1 MRLVKFIILMA
12 LFASMVYAVKNFVP
26 IKHVRVQGTFT
37 QISKDEIKTLLEPLV
52 KVSFFDANVQGIK
65 EVLSTL
71 SWVDSASVNR
81 VWPDTLTVKINE
93 KTPYVRWGKAALI
106 STHGLIITPEDITPF
121 MNLPILYGPE
131 GQEMKSLEIMK
142 GVNTALVDQSMQIAE
157 FSINDRWAW
166 KIKLSSGLEILLGRS
181 EQLKKL
187 QRFIKT
193 IDVLGA
199 EQVNAISIVD
209 LRYPNGYAV
218 SWKSDAQPI
227 DWKILPA
234 AQTANK

>member
-1 MRLVKFIILMA
+1 MRLVKFIIIMA

-26 IKHVRVQGTFT
+26 IKHVRIQGTFT
-37 QISKDEIKTLLEPLV
+37 HISKDELKTLLEPLV

-65 EVLSTL
+65 DVLSSL
-71 SWVDSASVNR
+71 SWVDNAVVNR
-81 VWPDTLTVKINE
+81 VWPDTLAIKINE
-93 KTPYVRWGKAALI
+93 KTPYVRWGKNVLI
-106 STHGLIITPEDITPF
+106 STHGLIIKPEDITPF
-121 MNLPILYGPE
+121 MNLPILFGPE
-131 GQEMKSLEIMK
+131 GQEMKSIEIMK

-166 KIKLSSGLEILLGRS
+166 KIKLNSGLEILLGRS

-193 IDVLGA
+193 IDVVGP
-199 EQVNAISIVD
+199 EQLNAMSVVD

-218 SWKSDAQPI
+218 SWKLNVQPI
-227 DWKILPA
+227 DWKTLPA
-234 AQTANK
+234 AQTVNK

>member
-1 MRLVKFIILMA
+1 M
-12 LFASMVYAVKNFVP
+12 
-26 IKHVRVQGTFT
+26 H
-37 QISKDEIKTLLEPLV
+37 
-52 KVSFFDANVQGIK
+52 
-65 EVLSTL
+65 
-71 SWVDSASVNR
+71 
-81 VWPDTLTVKINE
+81 
-93 KTPYVRWGKAALI
+93 
-106 STHGLIITPEDITPF
+106 
-121 MNLPILYGPE
+121 LPILYGPE
-131 GQEMKSLEIMK
+131 GQEIKSLEIMK
-142 GVNTALVDQSMQIAE
+142 GVSTALVDQSMQIAE

-218 SWKSDAQPI
+218 SWKSDSQPI

>member
-1 MRLVKFIILMA
+1 MRLVKFIIIMA

-37 QISKDEIKTLLEPLV
+37 QISQDELKTLLEPLV

-65 EVLSTL
+65 EVLSSL
-71 SWVDSASVNR
+71 NWVDNAVVNR
-81 VWPDTLTVKINE
+81 VWPDTLAIKINE
-93 KTPYVRWGKAALI
+93 KTPYVRWGKNALI
-106 STHGLIITPEDITPF
+106 STHGLIITPKDITPF
-121 MNLPILYGPE
+121 MNLPILFGPE
-131 GQEMKSLEIMK
+131 GQEVKSIEIMK

-193 IDVLGA
+193 IDVVGP
-199 EQVNAISIVD
+199 EQLNAMSVVD

-218 SWKSDAQPI
+218 SWKLNAQPI
-227 DWKILPA
+227 DWKTLPA
-234 AQTANK
+234 AQTVNK